1 MQTNG
6 NVIRNQMFPS
16 PAHVWEAAKG
26 WATSFLRRDAVVDA
40 ALALIA
46 LDSVGFVLFSLH
58 NAFANYTITG
68 F

>member
-1 MQTNG
+1 MRTNG
-6 NVIRNQMFPS
+6 NVIRNQTVPS
-16 PAHVWEAAKG
+16 PAHVWETARRWTK
-26 WATSFLRRDAVVDA
+26 SFFRRDVIVDA

-58 NAFANYTITG
+58 RAFGNYTMTG

>member
-1 MQTNG
+1 MQANG
-6 NVIRNQMFPS
+6 NVIRNQIVPS
-16 PAHVWEAAKG
+16 PAHVWETAKG
-26 WATSFLRRDAVVDA
+26 WTRSFLRRDAVVDA

-46 LDSVGFVLFSLH
+46 LDSVGFVLFTLH

>member
-6 NVIRNQMFPS
+6 HVIRGQTVPS
-16 PAHVWEAAKG
+16 PAQVWETARG
-26 WATSFLRRDAVVDA
+26 WAKSFLRRDGIVDA

-58 NAFANYTITG
+58 RAFENYTITG

>member
-1 MQTNG
+1 MQTKG
-6 NVIRNQMFPS
+6 NVLRNQMAPS
-16 PAHVWEAAKG
+16 PAHVWEAVRGLAK
-26 WATSFLRRDAVVDA
+26 SFLRRDAIVDA

-58 NAFANYTITG
+58 RALGNYTVTG

>member
-6 NVIRNQMFPS
+6 NVIRDQWVPS
-16 PAHVWEAAKG
+16 PALVWETAKG
-26 WATSFLRRDAVVDA
+26 WTKPFLRREVVVDA

-58 NAFANYTITG
+58 RAFANYTITG